1 MVSRLKLVQVP
12 KEVRDYRCLTLNA
25 IGSPGSGDF
34 IEMDDDMDGMD
45 QGHPDM
51 EGMDGYGEES

>member
-1 MVSRLKLVQVP
+1 MIVV
-12 KEVRDYRCLTLNA
+12 
-25 IGSPGSGDF
+25 GSPGSGDF

-51 EGMDGYGEES
+51 DGMDGYGDESPGMVRYNFAPT